1 MYFITKSLKSLESLD
16 SYFPNRKNEGRP
28 FVNKNN
34 LLEAFLEPF
43 LQRRGGSDDL
53 AGGIKAVVS
62 SSVGRHLSKDSLGN
76 YFGNQSSKVHWNDD

>member
-1 MYFITKSLKSLESLD
+1 
-16 SYFPNRKNEGRP
+16 
-28 FVNKNN
+28 
-34 LLEAFLEPF
+34 LEPF